1 MQNHII
7 TEHLN
12 NGNSTYFIDV
22 EKTVNDGLFV
32 MITESKKTEQG
43 YVKHK
48 IMILE
53 DQIDDLISS
62 LNEVNQKLK
71 IASKSNENK
80 TYSFQKPI
88 INYTIIDDNWTKEED
103 SALVLLYRKGKTIAE
118 LAMLFNRNEEELTSR
133 IKELQL
139 KLGS

>member
-12 NGNSTYFIDV
+12 KGKSTYFIDV
-22 EKTVNDGLFV
+22 KKTVNDVLYL
-32 MITESKKTEQG
+32 MITESKKTACGFE
-43 YVKHK
+43 KNK
-48 IMILE
+48 IMVLE
-53 DQIDDLISS
+53 EHIDDLISS

-71 IASKSNENK
+71 TVNKSTENK
-80 TYSFQKPI
+80 SYSFNKPR
-88 INYTIIDDNWTKEED
+88 INYTNISSNWTKEED

-133 IKELQL
+133 INEL
-139 KLGS
+139 K